1 MYRFCCFSL
10 LVLCWNCK
18 LLLHFLYGFE
28 PIRGLIDDHPLGVM
42 KGKKPFASKSW
53 SVCICIVYGSF
64 QVLIQC
70 LDRFNIE
77 NYIFWLFFIRL
88 VLEHICFCCTFFLDL
103 NSLELIIMWGLWK
116 GGTICIKIMKCLY
129 LHSLRFV
136 VFLGSN
142 LGLGLNVFT

>member
-18 LLLHFLYGFE
+18 LLLHFLSGFE

-70 LDRFNIE
+70 LDRFNTE
-77 NYIFWLFFIRL
+77 NYIFWLFFYWSWPGTYML
-88 VLEHICFCCTFFLDL
+88 LLHFLFRFK
-103 NSLELIIMWGLWK
+103 LIGAHYHVGM
-116 GGTICIKIMKCLY
+116 MKER
-129 LHSLRFV
+129 HHLRKNHEVFV
-136 VFLGSN
+136 FA
-142 LGLGLNVFT
+142 